1 VTTPAHIAI
10 IMDGNGRW
18 AKARGLPRTAGHK
31 KGADSL
37 RATIEACRKLGVR
50 YLTVYAFSSE
60 NWKRPSEE
68 VNDLMELL
76 KYHLGKE
83 LKTLCE
89 NDIRLRFI
97 GNRAKLSADIQA
109 MLQEAE
115 NISASNTALTFTTA
129 LSYGGREEL
138 ARAATKLIASA
149 PESISPEMLDAALDT
164 AGLPDPDLL
173 IRTGGEQRL
182 SNFLL
187 WQLAYTEL
195 YFTDVLWP
203 EFTPEHLE
211 QAITT
216 FHTRERRYGNAS

>member
-1 VTTPAHIAI
+1 MTTPAHIAI

-31 KGADSL
+31 KGADAL
-37 RATIEACRKLGVR
+37 RATLQACREQGVR

-60 NWKRPSEE
+60 NWKRPAEE
-68 VNDLMELL
+68 VSDLMALL
-76 KYHLGKE
+76 KYHLNKE
-83 LKTLCE
+83 VATLHGHGV
-89 NDIRLRFI
+89 RLRFI
-97 GNRAKLSADIQA
+97 GNRTKLSADIQA
-109 MLQEAE
+109 TIEQAE
-115 NISASNTALTFTTA
+115 NLTAGNTALTFTTA
-129 LSYGGREEL
+129 LSYGGREEI
-138 ARAATKLIASA
+138 ARAATRLAAQSPA
-149 PESISPEMLDAALDT
+149 PITTDMLDAALDT

-187 WQLAYTEL
+187 WQSAYTEL

-203 EFTPEHLE
+203 EFTPTHLQ
-211 QAITT
+211 QAIAT